1 MQILKLMAAAIGMLA
16 LAACTT
22 SQSANNAT
30 GWGLIAAGVAVVVGE
45 TKIDPK
51 IEQVSSKLA
60 RYCVE
65 VQTAALAVDLFAPV
79 KVQQAAQDARAVVR
93 TFCALP
99 PTSVATAI
107 TSLAAAYAAI
117 EAARKAGGA

>member
-1 MQILKLMAAAIGMLA
+1 MQVLKLMAAAIGMLA
-16 LAACTT
+16 LAAC
-22 SQSANNAT
+22 QSANNPTA
-30 GWGLIAAGVAVVVGE
+30 WGQIAAGVATVVGA

-60 RYCVE
+60 SYCVE
-65 VQTAALAVDLFAPV
+65 VQTAALAVDLFAPA
-79 KVQQAAQDARAVVR
+79 KVQMAAQDARAVVR
-93 TFCALP
+93 TFCASP

-117 EAARKAGGA
+117 EAARKGAAK

>member
-16 LAACTT
+16 LAAC
-22 SQSANNAT
+22 QSANNPAA
-30 GWGLIAAGVAVVVGE
+30 WGQIAAGVASVVGA

-60 RYCVE
+60 SYCVE

-79 KVQQAAQDARAVVR
+79 KVQLAAQDARSVVR
-93 TFCALP
+93 TFCASP
-99 PTSVATAI
+99 PTSVAAAI

-117 EAARKAGGA
+117 EAARKGGGT